1 MAGGKREPRI
11 APTTELGEA
20 ARVQLM
26 KFIPFVLLALSAS
39 AAETLT
45 TNALSPTR
53 LRFGSVTLYS
63 ENDKYF
69 AGTDQHYT
77 NGFKLSALSADLTN
91 FTADPVPRAVQQVA
105 RALDRLVPPGRDC
118 KLGLALGQNLYT
130 PADTAATAPQLKDRP
145 YAAWLYASA
154 AFQVYQP
161 PRVFASGARAIARL
175 DTLEVSIGLVGPD
188 ALGRQVQNNVHSL
201 LGLAHASGWTN
212 QIHNEPGLDLALER
226 KWRISTAHARD
237 DWGADFIPHAG
248 VSVGNVFTFASA
260 GAELRAGWHLPTDFG
275 TNLIRPSGDSN
286 SSRRPTWSAFAFA
299 AVDGRAVARDITLD
313 GNSFRA
319 SPHINKEPFVGDM
332 LGGIALGTRHW
343 QFTYAQALST
353 KEFKGQV
360 KASVFGSI
368 SATLY
373 Y

>member
-1 MAGGKREPRI
+1 VIIFLFLFGA
-11 APTTELGEA
+11 
-20 ARVQLM
+20 
-26 KFIPFVLLALSAS
+26 LAAS
-39 AAETLT
+39 AAETITIATLP
-45 TNALSPTR
+45 PTR

-91 FTADPVPRAVQQVA
+91 FTTDPVPRVVQRVA

-130 PADTAATAPQLKDRP
+130 PTDIATSTPQPNDRP

-154 AFQVYQP
+154 AFHVYQP
-161 PRVFASGARAIARL
+161 PRVFATGLRAVARL
-175 DTLEVSIGLVGPD
+175 DTLEVSAGLVGPG
-188 ALGRQVQNNVHSL
+188 AFGRQVQNNVHAL
-201 LGLAHASGWTN
+201 LGLAPTHGWPN

-237 DWGADFIPHAG
+237 DWGADLIPHVGVTAG
-248 VSVGNVFTFASA
+248 NIHTFASA
-260 GAELRAGWHLPTDFG
+260 GAELRAGWRLPADFG
-275 TNLIRPSGDSN
+275 TNLIRPSSDSN
-286 SSRRPTWSAFAFA
+286 SDRRPAWSLSAFIAG
-299 AVDGRAVARDITLD
+299 DGRAIARDITLD
-313 GNSFRA
+313 GNTFRA
-319 SPHINKEPFVGDM
+319 SPHVDKKPFVGDA
-332 LGGIALGTRHW
+332 LGGIAFGTRHW
-343 QFTYAQALST
+343 QITYAQALRT
-353 KEFKGQV
+353 KEFKTQV